1 MSGKGDARFVRTF
14 NLICALGNNP
24 QCLSMFLGQQTRCLL
39 DSVNYSNELVRT
51 EASSFGSNLKIHRS
65 SSIVI
70 RSIVTLGERTNRFVD
85 QKIRPRIEASRISS
99 VFEKFSPLLPIA
111 FARDMANVHRTPLFE
126 KTRIG
131 EEGHVSILSSAIS
144 FERGGDEG
152 LTRCF
157 ET

>member
-1 MSGKGDARFVRTF
+1 MPGLFERSILFVHSETTPNVYR
-14 NLICALGNNP
+14 C
-24 QCLSMFLGQQTRCLL
+24 FLVNSRCLL

-85 QKIRPRIEASRISS
+85 QKIRPNRSESDFFGVRSSEIFAPSSLAS
-99 VFEKFSPLLPIA
+99 IA

-131 EEGHVSILSSAIS
+131 KEGHVSILSSVIS

>member
-1 MSGKGDARFVRTF
+1 MLGLFERSILFVHSETTLNVYR
-14 NLICALGNNP
+14 C
-24 QCLSMFLGQQTRCLL
+24 FLVNSRCLL